1 MDLLPESTN
10 ARYHGSI
17 WSAAYLGLT
26 GVMSVGPGCIHY
38 FLPDGGAGVI
48 AGLDLSA
55 NRATII
61 GIFAWEGASQI
72 ALGIAQLLVATR
84 YRALVPLFLLLQL
97 IETALDAVAFWITK
111 VSPTGH
117 HPPENYAALV
127 TLPLLVI
134 FLALSLRRR
143 RDRLGAREAVGA

>member
-10 ARYHGSI
+10 TRYRGSP

-26 GVMSVGPGCIHY
+26 ALLTIGPGCIHY

-48 AGLDLSA
+48 AGLDLGA

-61 GIFAWEGASQI
+61 GVFAWMGASQI
-72 ALGIAQLLVATR
+72 VLGIAQLLVALR
-84 YRALVPLFLLLQL
+84 YRSLVPLFLLLQL
-97 IETALDAVAFWITK
+97 LETALDAVAMWLTK
-111 VSPTGH
+111 ASPTGH

-127 TLPLLVI
+127 TLPLLAI
-134 FLALSLRRR
+134 FLVLSLRPRARR
-143 RDRLGAREAVGA
+143 AT

>member
-10 ARYHGSI
+10 ARYRGSP
-17 WSAAYLGLT
+17 WATAYLGLT
-26 GVMSVGPGCIHY
+26 GLLTIGPGCIHY

-55 NRATII
+55 GRAVIV
-61 GIFAWEGASQI
+61 GVFAWEGASQI
-72 ALGIAQLLVATR
+72 ALGIAQLLVAIR

-111 VSPTGH
+111 ASPTGH

-127 TLPLLVI
+127 TLPLLAI
-134 FLALSLRRR
+134 ALALSLRRR
-143 RDRLGAREAVGA
+143 HPAGAHDR